1 VSLLANNEGFAEE
14 VTMKVQ
20 RGFALVQG
28 LILSCFCLMI
38 VHLIS
43 TGTIVLYI
51 SSKLIWLSKL
61 SAILLGIIAI
71 AKLVPM
77 KHNHSASRSCC
88 GHDHA
93 CASDHHH
100 SHKTNGL
107 LPMMIFIIPLILG
120 FVMQPRVLA
129 STALSHSINTAGPV
143 PFYAMHIPKSN
154 KFSTVVQWPS
164 WFSFVKRAVG
174 SSSVANDTKSAA
186 PDRVNQSTS
195 QNGLNTVKPLSRK
208 SVNSV
213 AKESDLMQLYS
224 NIDDHP
230 EQVYNQHWK
239 LTGFVYKDPTLAK
252 NQFVISRFVITC
264 CIIDATPIGIIV
276 ESPDAPNLKADT
288 WVEVEGLLQKRV
300 IGGADEINSVH
311 NFHEAT
317 DGVPYL
323 VVTSC
328 KIIATPK
335 DPYLAPPMQ

>member
-1 VSLLANNEGFAEE
+1 
-14 VTMKVQ
+14 MKIQ
-20 RGFALVQG
+20 RGLPLIQG
-28 LILSCFCLMI
+28 LILGFFSLMV
-38 VHLIS
+38 VHLIL

-61 SAILLGIIAI
+61 SAILLAIIAI
-71 AKLVPM
+71 AKLVPVKH
-77 KHNHSASRSCC
+77 KHNAAHSCC
-88 GHDHA
+88 GHDHT

-107 LPMMIFIIPLILG
+107 LPMIIFIIPLIIG
-120 FVMQPRVLA
+120 FGMQPRVLA

-143 PFYAMHIPKSN
+143 PFYAMHIPKSDKLSN
-154 KFSTVVQWPS
+154 AVQWPS
-164 WFSFVKRAVG
+164 WLSLVKKDAG
-174 SSSVANDTKSAA
+174 SSAVTNNAKVVANDA
-186 PDRVNQSTS
+186 VNQSTS
-195 QNGLNTVKPLSRK
+195 LNKVNTVKPITPKL
-208 SVNSV
+208 VNSV

-230 EQVYNQHWK
+230 EQVYNQNWK

-276 ESPDAPNLKADT
+276 ESPNTPNLKADT

-300 IGGADEINSVH
+300 IGGADKINSVN
-311 NFHEAT
+311 NFHET
-317 DGVPYL
+317 NDGVPCL

-328 KIIATPK
+328 KIVATPK